1 MPNGSVSTTFLE
13 HCFAC

>member
-1 MPNGSVSTTFLE
+1 MVSTTFLE